1 MQKSRENL
9 CVRNK
14 KSVTLRPNYNEME
27 EKKMYIAPALLEDVR
42 FESESAILYASKTVN
57 KKDFEEVETMGQVVD
72 NGITLE
78 HKWE

>member
-27 EKKMYIAPALLEDVR
+27 EKKMYIAPALLGEVKI
-42 FESESAILYASKTVN
+42 EMEGTVLYASKKVEDTDY
-57 KKDFEEVETMGQVVD
+57 KEVETMGQVVD
-72 NGITLE
+72 EGISLE